1 MKYIK
6 PAILC
11 ALAIILMV
19 VIFIFSAQPAEASS
33 AMSSPLAQ
41 MLVKLLYPSY
51 DSMSAE
57 EQTALLDTC
66 SFIVRKG
73 AHFAEYT
80 LLGSLITLALGSVW
94 STRLG
99 SSMRSAICRG
109 KLPLI
114 AICAGA
120 FYAATDELHQR
131 FVPGRSGQLSDW
143 LLDSVG
149 VATGVLII
157 LLIAQIKSARHK
169 NGRRR

>member
-1 MKYIK
+1 M
-6 PAILC
+6 
-11 ALAIILMV
+11 
-19 VIFIFSAQPAEASS
+19 
-33 AMSSPLAQ
+33 
-41 MLVKLLYPSY
+41 
-51 DSMSAE
+51 
-57 EQTALLDTC
+57 
-66 SFIVRKG
+66 
-73 AHFAEYT
+73 
-80 LLGSLITLALGSVW
+80 
-94 STRLG
+94 G

>member
-6 PAILC
+6 TAILC
-11 ALAIILMV
+11 ALPLILMV
-19 VIFIFSAQPAEASS
+19 VIFIFSAQPAVTSS

-41 MLVKLLYPSY
+41 MLVKLFYPSY
-51 DSMSAE
+51 DRMGAH
-57 EQTALLDTC
+57 EQTTLVDIW

-73 AHFAEYT
+73 AHLAEYT
-80 LLGSLITLALGSVW
+80 LLGSLILLAIGSVR
-94 STRLG
+94 STRSG
-99 SSMRSAICRG
+99 SPMCSAICCG

-131 FVPGRSGQLSDW
+131 FVPGRSGQLSDL

-149 VATGVLII
+149 VVTGVLIV
-157 LLIAQIKSARHK
+157 LLIAQIKSARRK
-169 NGRRR
+169 KRQAR